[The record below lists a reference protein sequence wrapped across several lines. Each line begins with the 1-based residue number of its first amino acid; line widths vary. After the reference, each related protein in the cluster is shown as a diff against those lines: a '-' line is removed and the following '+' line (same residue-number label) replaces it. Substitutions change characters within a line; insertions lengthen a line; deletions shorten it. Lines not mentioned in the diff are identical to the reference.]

1 MENKI
6 PDISGLTTKNTLT
19 AVDNN
24 IASVTSLVKTIYDT
38 KISELEKN
46 LLIIN
51 MTSLLLL

>member
-6 PDISGLTTKNTLT
+6 PDISVLTTKNALT

-46 LLIIN
+46 FLIIN

>member
-6 PDISGLTTKNTLT
+6 PDISGLTTKNALT

>member
-6 PDISGLTTKNTLT
+6 PDISVLTTKNALT